1 MTIFKQKL
9 LMQQNLPKEYVRYNY
24 MNISCNSFHYNDL
37 NNFHLIKLQHVYY
50 QHDCSNC
57 NVLM

>member
-24 MNISCNSFHYNDL
+24 MNFVGKKSF
-37 NNFHLIKLQHVYY
+37 LILTFSKIFVPQSRSKQFSLDQITT
-50 QHDCSNC
+50 C
-57 NVLM
+57 LL